1 MKNVTKTLIPA
12 TATIALAVAGCQQGR
27 GKEGDKTPV
36 KQEAVPAD
44 TLNEDTMSDF
54 IERMRNW
61 EILHGGTYQT
71 EMDK

>member
-1 MKNVTKTLIPA
+1 MKSTTKALVPA
-12 TATIALAVAGCQQGR
+12 VAVALAVAGCQQGR